1 MNGKI
6 PFMNMHA
13 RIVVLA
19 LVAALF
25 ACAAP
30 GDGVVREPTL
40 WADVPDVSMCRK
52 GDKYF
57 MVSTTM
63 HFNPGI
69 PVMVSQDLVNW
80 KMASYCYRT
89 VENRPC
95 DRLEN
100 GENDYAF
107 GTFASSIRYNE
118 ADGYFYVISVN
129 VRIDDTYLFR
139 TKDPEKGDWEFHRIK
154 KNQYDA
160 SIWIEDGRF
169 WVFATVP
176 GKPYKVRLTEM
187 KPDFSG
193 FVDDGMIT
201 LDNVTDCVGGEG
213 LGEGAQVFKR
223 NGWYY
228 IVNICWP
235 AGSCRTVVVHRSR
248 SMQGPWEGRVV
259 FRHAGI
265 AQGSFIDTP
274 DRKWYAYLFGDR
286 GAVGRCP
293 YILPATWEDD
303 WPVISEE
310 SLPRAAGKP
319 GIVSADEFADGSL
332 SLVWQ
337 WNHNPADSLWSL
349 ADRRGWLRLKTDRT
363 DADLLTA
370 RNTLTQRC
378 WGPKCSAA
386 AKIDIGGLKEGDNAG
401 LALFQR
407 DYVSLSATREGGA
420 AYVILRR
427 AEKGEVREVERV
439 KLMRGTRTVWLRS
452 YGDFSRESEKDKLW
466 NFPGRDEGWFA
477 YSSDGKTWTPV
488 GGRFHLEYTVPH
500 FTGYRVALFMYS
512 TKKPGGHAD
521 FDWFRIK

>member
-1 MNGKI
+1 MCTMK
-6 PFMNMHA
+6 MHK
-13 RIVVLA
+13 RSVVSSLA
-19 LVAALF
+19 AALCVCASVAA
-25 ACAAP
+25 
-30 GDGVVREPTL
+30 GEVREPTL

-52 GDKYF
+52 GGKYF

-80 KMASYCYRT
+80 KMASYCYQT

-118 ADGYFYVISVN
+118 SDGYFYVISVN

-139 TKDPEKGDWEFHRIK
+139 TKDPEKGGWEFHRLK

-160 SIWIEDGRF
+160 SIWVEDGRF

-213 LGEGAQVFKR
+213 LGEGAQVMKR

-235 AGSCRTVVVHRSR
+235 AGNCRTVVVHRSR

-259 FRHAGI
+259 FQHAGI

-274 DRKWYAYLFGDR
+274 DGKWYAYLFGDR

-293 YILPATWEDD
+293 YILPMTWNDD

-310 SLPRAAGKP
+310 SLPHASGRP
-319 GIVSADEFADGSL
+319 GIVSADDFASESL

-337 WNHNPADSLWSL
+337 WNHNPADGLWSL
-349 ADRRGWLRLKTDRT
+349 ADRRGWLRLRTDRV
-363 DADLLTA
+363 DGDLLSA

-378 WGPKCSAA
+378 WGPTCSAA
-386 AKIDIGGLKEGDNAG
+386 AKIDISGLANGDNAG
-401 LALFQR
+401 IALFQR
-407 DYVSLSATREGGA
+407 DYVSLSATKENGTS
-420 AYVILRR
+420 YLVLRR
-427 AEKGEVREVERV
+427 AEDGNVGEVARV
-439 KLMRGTRTVWLRS
+439 QVSPCARTVWVRA
-452 YGDFSRESEKDKLW
+452 YGDFTRESEKDKLW

-477 YSSDGKTWTPV
+477 YSTDGKSWTPI
-488 GGRFHLEYTVPH
+488 GGKFHLEYTAPH
-500 FTGYRVALFMYS
+500 FTGYRFALYMYS
-512 TKKPGGHAD
+512 TLKSGGHAD

>member
-1 MNGKI
+1 MYAMK
-6 PFMNMHA
+6 MHK
-13 RIVVLA
+13 RSVVTSLA
-19 LVAALF
+19 AALCVCASVAA
-25 ACAAP
+25 
-30 GDGVVREPTL
+30 GEVRSPTL

-52 GDKYF
+52 GGKYF

-80 KMASYCYRT
+80 KMASYCYQT

-118 ADGYFYVISVN
+118 SDGYFYVISVN

-139 TKDPEKGDWEFHRIK
+139 TKDPEKGGWEFHRLK

-169 WVFATVP
+169 WVFATMP

-213 LGEGAQVFKR
+213 LGEGAQVMKR

-235 AGSCRTVVVHRSR
+235 AGNCRTVVVHRSR

-259 FRHAGI
+259 FQHAGI

-274 DRKWYAYLFGDR
+274 DGKWYAYLFGDR

-293 YILPATWEDD
+293 YILPMTWSDD

-310 SLPRAAGKP
+310 SLPHPSGRP
-319 GIVSADEFADGSL
+319 GIVSADDFASESL

-337 WNHNPADSLWSL
+337 WNHNPADGLWSL
-349 ADRRGWLRLKTDRT
+349 TDRRGASQDRQGRRRSALRAQHADAALLGSDMLRCGENRHQRT
-363 DADLLTA
+363 CQRGQRRNRAFPA
-370 RNTLTQRC
+370 RLRFAF
-378 WGPKCSAA
+378 GDEGERHVVPRPPPGGGRKCGRGCARP
-386 AKIDIGGLKEGDNAG
+386 G
-401 LALFQR
+401 LAL
-407 DYVSLSATREGGA
+407 REDRMGA
-420 AYVILRR
+420 CLRR
-427 AEKGEVREVERV
+427 LLARTRKGQAVEFPRARRRVVRV
-439 KLMRGTRTVWLRS
+439 
-452 YGDFSRESEKDKLW
+452 FH
-466 NFPGRDEGWFA
+466 GRQVVDA
-477 YSSDGKTWTPV
+477 H
-488 GGRFHLEYTVPH
+488 RRQVP
-500 FTGYRVALFMYS
+500 
-512 TKKPGGHAD
+512 P
-521 FDWFRIK
+521 

>member
-1 MNGKI
+1 MCTMK
-6 PFMNMHA
+6 MHK
-13 RIVVLA
+13 RSVVSSLA
-19 LVAALF
+19 AALCVCASVAA
-25 ACAAP
+25 
-30 GDGVVREPTL
+30 GEVREPTL

-52 GDKYF
+52 GGKYF

-80 KMASYCYRT
+80 KMASYCYQT

-118 ADGYFYVISVN
+118 SDGYFYVISVN

-139 TKDPEKGDWEFHRIK
+139 TKDPEKGGWEFHRLK

-160 SIWIEDGRF
+160 SIWVEDGRF
-169 WVFATVP
+169 WVFATVT
-176 GKPYKVRLTEM
+176 GNPYKVRLTEM

-213 LGEGAQVFKR
+213 LGEGAQVMKR

-259 FRHAGI
+259 FQHAGI

-274 DRKWYAYLFGDR
+274 DGKWYAYLFGDR

-293 YILPATWEDD
+293 YILPMTWNDD

-310 SLPRAAGKP
+310 SLPHPSGRP
-319 GIVSADEFADGSL
+319 GIVSADDFASDRL
-332 SLVWQ
+332 S
-337 WNHNPADSLWSL
+337 
-349 ADRRGWLRLKTDRT
+349 
-363 DADLLTA
+363 A

-378 WGPKCSAA
+378 WGPTCSAA
-386 AKIDIGGLKEGDNAG
+386 AKIDISGLANGDNAG
-401 LALFQR
+401 IALFQR
-407 DYVSLSATREGGA
+407 DYVSLSATKENGTS
-420 AYVILRR
+420 YLVLRR
-427 AEKGEVREVERV
+427 AEDGNVGEVARV
-439 KLMRGTRTVWLRS
+439 QVSPCARTVWVRA
-452 YGDFSRESEKDKLW
+452 YGDFSREPEKDKLW

-477 YSSDGKTWTPV
+477 YSTDGKSWTPI
-488 GGRFHLEYTVPH
+488 GGI
-500 FTGYRVALFMYS
+500 TGYRFALYMYS
-512 TKKPGGHAD
+512 TLKSGGHAD